1 MTLVENLFCYIAGS
15 TLAISALPQIIMI
28 IKAKS
33 VKGVSLFTN
42 ILLAVGNY
50 CYLVFGILT
59 TNIPMIIF
67 DSICGVLFTV
77 VSILKVIDNFKTKR
91 SENASQI
98 ASTSVKTDDVVNK
111 E

>member
-1 MTLVENLFCYIAGS
+1 
-15 TLAISALPQIIMI
+15 
-28 IKAKS
+28 
-33 VKGVSLFTN
+33 
-42 ILLAVGNY
+42 
-50 CYLVFGILT
+50 
-59 TNIPMIIF
+59 MIIF